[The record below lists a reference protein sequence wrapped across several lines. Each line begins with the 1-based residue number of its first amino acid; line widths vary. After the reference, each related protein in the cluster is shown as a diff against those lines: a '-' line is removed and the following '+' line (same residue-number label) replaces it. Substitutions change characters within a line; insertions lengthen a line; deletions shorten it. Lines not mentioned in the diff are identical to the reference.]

1 MVQTKRRPSARP
13 KKSRERRPRLVA
25 DTVPEI
31 KDWLRRAAKW
41 ETERL
46 RAGVR
51 REVDEGVIDLGQL
64 VVTESHIIR
73 RAVERELIKM
83 RKDGGPGPNRDPDS
97 S

>member
-1 MVQTKRRPSARP
+1 MVQTKKRRRARS
-13 KKSRERRPRLVA
+13 KKKQRRPRLVA

-31 KDWLRRAAKW
+31 KDWLKRAADW

-51 REVDEGVIDLGQL
+51 REVDEGIVDAGQL

-73 RAVERELIKM
+73 RAVERELIKLQM
-83 RKDGGPGPNRDPDS
+83 DGGPGLNPDS
-97 S
+97 DSS